1 MPGGFRSGR
10 LRKAQACSGG
20 VVEAEAR
27 VRVDGS
33 QPIVVPS
40 VPPRATQAAPPA
52 ATRRN
57 PRRVVLAVQASF
69 LTRPSMSAPRVVGV
83 STVST
88 SRRAA
93 PGRGVTARRSPRLP
107 RRRGSRGP
115 QASPEGNAL
124 PPRLPGQK
132 IIYEKANICKAPVV
146 CSAFATGVVC
156 AENSAERRKAAHY
169 STSLKLRNVGRYK
182 VITWA

>member
-27 VRVDGS
+27 VRAEGS
-33 QPIVVPS
+33 QPIVAPS

-57 PRRVVLAVQASF
+57 PPRVVLAVQVSF
-69 LTRPSMSAPRVVGV
+69 LTRPSMSAPV
-83 STVST
+83 SSALVQSL
-88 SRRAA
+88 RRGARPSGAA
-93 PGRGVTARRSPRLP
+93 FTARRSPRPP
-107 RRRGSRGP
+107 RRGGSGGP
-115 QASPEGNAL
+115 RASREANAL

-132 IIYEKANICKAPVV
+132 IIYEK
-146 CSAFATGVVC
+146 
-156 AENSAERRKAAHY
+156 
-169 STSLKLRNVGRYK
+169 
-182 VITWA
+182 